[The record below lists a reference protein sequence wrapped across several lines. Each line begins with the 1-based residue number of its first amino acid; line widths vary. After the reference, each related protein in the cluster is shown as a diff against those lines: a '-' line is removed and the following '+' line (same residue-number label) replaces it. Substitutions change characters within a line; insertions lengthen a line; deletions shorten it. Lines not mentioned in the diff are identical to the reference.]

1 MNNIDINIMQDMK
14 EHVNYDLDTQK
25 SHKRTRE
32 KHQKKGKLFQKQIL
46 HEKAHKTNTIE
57 TALK

>member
-1 MNNIDINIMQDMK
+1 MQDMK